1 MATRSQ
7 TGYYTTKQYSTSATN
22 SAFKGANDPYNDRKN
37 KGGPPISTFLCT
49 QQGKPDV
56 YGLKKKPDS
65 RVQGKQLK
73 SGVAHGKQ
81 FTKTSY
87 TGLFQPCTTHK
98 FPGKNPYQTNI
109 RECSPRA
116 LLSCAS
122 TPTFPSAPN
131 PLLSHKFPWGAPVR
145 SSVLAYD
152 FGGSGAR
159 VASHCPPTIHPRQP
173 CVPMPVITSHL
184 TFFVASDTSHTPQRT
199 RKASLQRGARSV
211 LGPVTPRNGTSSC
224 PISVR
229 PPLPRT
235 PLLPGKLHTSHSRPF
250 ATSPPRRPV
259 IPRHARV
266 PCCVNHA
273 RVMLGP
279 KHCRQLTASLTSCT
293 LSHPPSPNHP
303 CPPPPTIRDGAV
315 PRNLEG

>member
-65 RVQGKQLK
+65 RVQGKQLLI
-73 SGVAHGKQ
+73 GVAHGKQ

-109 RECSPRA
+109 RE
-116 LLSCAS
+116 LLRPAPWRRSCAP
-122 TPTFPSAPN
+122 TPTFPPSSAP
-131 PLLSHKFPWGAPVR
+131 LFSHKFSCGAPVR

-152 FGGSGAR
+152 FGGSGA
-159 VASHCPPTIHPRQP
+159 PR
-173 CVPMPVITSHL
+173 
-184 TFFVASDTSHTPQRT
+184 
-199 RKASLQRGARSV
+199 
-211 LGPVTPRNGTSSC
+211 
-224 PISVR
+224 
-229 PPLPRT
+229 
-235 PLLPGKLHTSHSRPF
+235 
-250 ATSPPRRPV
+250 
-259 IPRHARV
+259 
-266 PCCVNHA
+266 
-273 RVMLGP
+273 
-279 KHCRQLTASLTSCT
+279 
-293 LSHPPSPNHP
+293 
-303 CPPPPTIRDGAV
+303 
-315 PRNLEG
+315 

>member
-116 LLSCAS
+116 LFSCAS
-122 TPTFPSAPN
+122 APTFPSAPT
-131 PLLSHKFPWGAPVR
+131 PPSFAQVRVGCTRSQLSARVQFR
-145 SSVLAYD
+145 
-152 FGGSGAR
+152 GSGG
-159 VASHCPPTIHPRQP
+159 
-173 CVPMPVITSHL
+173 
-184 TFFVASDTSHTPQRT
+184 T
-199 RKASLQRGARSV
+199 R
-211 LGPVTPRNGTSSC
+211 C
-224 PISVR
+224 M
-229 PPLPRT
+229 PLP
-235 PLLPGKLHTSHSRPF
+235 PH
-250 ATSPPRRPV
+250 
-259 IPRHARV
+259 
-266 PCCVNHA
+266 
-273 RVMLGP
+273 
-279 KHCRQLTASLTSCT
+279 
-293 LSHPPSPNHP
+293 HPPSPALRPHARYHLAP
-303 CPPPPTIRDGAV
+303 DLFCCF
-315 PRNLEG
+315 